1 MGFRYAKGIF
11 DKGQG
16 DKDHHVY
23 PKLLSGMAHVLER
36 DNKLDE
42 AANLYG
48 EVRTIKK
55 HALES
60 CFEVYDVY
68 DNQCAR
74 DYAVVLDELASVLT
88 RKGDD
93 GSLGL
98 ALELHQ
104 EILSLKEKGLQDE

>member
-1 MGFRYAKGIF
+1 
-11 DKGQG
+11 
-16 DKDHHVY
+16 
-23 PKLLSGMAHVLER
+23 
-36 DNKLDE
+36 
-42 AANLYG
+42 
-48 EVRTIKK
+48 
-55 HALES
+55 
-60 CFEVYDVY
+60 VYDVY

-104 EILSLKEKGLQDE
+104 EILSLKEKGLQDENSEYRKALASAAKMLDMRGDLIGAIQLYQELHRL